1 MQHSGF
7 DAAFEVD
14 LDRLFRWRRDVRHF
28 RTDPVD
34 EALFRRVLDAAWLAP
49 SVGLS
54 QPWRFVTIDDPGR
67 RAAVRENF
75 VRCNEGALADQLSD
89 QSGDRAAL
97 YARLKLAGLERAPRQ
112 VAVFVDPDPTQGGG
126 LGRRTMP
133 ETVAYSAVGAI
144 HTLWLAARAAGLGLG
159 WVSILDPAD
168 IAAALDVDPG
178 WQFIAYLCVGYPAA
192 ESAVPELECVG
203 WERRRVP
210 TDETLLH
217 R

>member
-1 MQHSGF
+1 MAQHNGF
-7 DAAFEVD
+7 DPAFEAD

-28 RTDPVD
+28 LTRPVD
-34 EALFRRVLDAAWLAP
+34 EALFRRVLEAAWLAP

-67 RAAVRENF
+67 RDAVRRNF
-75 VRCNEGALADQLSD
+75 MRCNDAALADQSN
-89 QSGDRAAL
+89 DRAAL

-112 VAVFVDPDPTQGGG
+112 VAVFVDPDPAQGGG
-126 LGRRTMP
+126 LGRQTMP

-159 WVSILDPAD
+159 WVSILDPAQ
-168 IAAALDVDPG
+168 IAGTLEVDPG
-178 WQFIAYLCVGYPAA
+178 WRFIAYLCVGYPEAD
-192 ESAVPELECVG
+192 SATPELECAG
-203 WERRRVP
+203 WERRRAP
-210 TDETLLH
+210 TGETLLH